1 MVWLHATGQLLSPA
15 GRSLSMST
23 VHGGAGGDGEGLG
36 GGGEGLGDGCKGL
49 GGDGLGRGGG
59 LGGVQLPGPQLEL

>member
-1 MVWLHATGQLLSPA
+1 
-15 GRSLSMST
+15 MST